1 MGLDYNII
9 SNCSDANYITVNKL
23 YKEETNVFAYYIIV
37 AILIANF
44 NSFILWCIDNNT
56 NIFNFNKTEKNIDEF
71 IQFIYKNYKNNDLLK
86 LIVAIENKLE
96 TQHIPNVS
104 SGASS
109 GESDEGNNLLLSTMR
124 MTVIGGSD

>member
-44 NSFILWCIDNNT
+44 NSFKVPVERDCASSTFSFTKSLNSGC
-56 NIFNFNKTEKNIDEF
+56 
-71 IQFIYKNYKNNDLLK
+71 
-86 LIVAIENKLE
+86 
-96 TQHIPNVS
+96 S
-104 SGASS
+104 SGAM
-109 GESDEGNNLLLSTMR
+109 SDQM
-124 MTVIGGSD
+124 V

>member
-1 MGLDYNII
+1 M
-9 SNCSDANYITVNKL
+9 
-23 YKEETNVFAYYIIV
+23 
-37 AILIANF
+37 ANF